1 MPTAVIRDKGKK
13 MPNEFRDLI
22 LEKHSSGFGYAS
34 PQGENINVQSFL
46 STEVDL
52 KDTIQQLEES
62 YKDDRI
68 FYIFGTDQENLQPFG
83 VLTNGEEGEAE
94 EIYVSA
100 LVEGEF
106 QGYETA
112 KEFVENYLVPLM
124 GETWEAANSEIE
136 AFMKGVKDARNTIA
150 EKFGARASLTV
161 IPFVGDCVEIA
172 KNTEGSQFPWGYVT
186 RTHGYTEQAPSAP
199 AEGKKTIT
207 IKKPGSV
214 PAVAAKEEHPPGGT
228 KVTLEEKY
236 APLLKHK
243 DGPAVFKIYNGALW
257 CERPKGA
264 NMDRTKKWWED
275 HYQGDK
281 PKDPKLLFLG
291 FPADRLKPSSPL
303 VSLRSK
309 LMGDE
314 PKKADHI
321 QKPEEKEKVPI
332 EETKEMSLLIPKE
345 HKDKYL
351 ALKEKGKI
359 RFLETTQLLKY
370 MASYPAASVQM
381 GETAGEMLYMDPVSF
396 TNLPEHMKVVVWSE
410 ARNIALDLQS
420 QLDEQKPAEKPAEPP
435 ADGKKTITI
444 KKPKAA

>member
-13 MPNEFRDLI
+13 LPDEFRDLI

-52 KDTIQQLEES
+52 KDTVQQLEES

-83 VLTNGEEGEAE
+83 VLTNGQEGEAE

-124 GETWEAANSEIE
+124 GETWEAAKGEIE
-136 AFMKGVKDARNTIA
+136 AFMKGVKDAKNTIA

-172 KNTEGSQFPWGYVT
+172 KNNEGSQFPWGYVT

-199 AEGKKTIT
+199 VEGKKTIT

-214 PAVAAKEEHPPGGT
+214 PPIAQKEEHPPGGT
-228 KVTLEEKY
+228 KVSNEEKY
-236 APLLKHK
+236 APLLKLK
-243 DGPAVFKIYNGALW
+243 DGPAIFKIYNGALW

-281 PKDPKLLFLG
+281 PKDPKLLFMG

-303 VSLRSK
+303 VSLRAK

-314 PKKADHI
+314 PKKADHV
-321 QKPEEKEKVPI
+321 QKPDEEKAPV
-332 EETKEMSLLIPKE
+332 EEPKEMSLLIPKE
-345 HKDKYL
+345 QKDKYL
-351 ALKEKGKI
+351 ALKGKGKI
-359 RFLETTQLLKY
+359 NFTDTVSLLKL
-370 MASYPAASVQM
+370 MKDYPSASVQL
-381 GETAGEMLYMDPVSF
+381 GENAGELLYLHPMSLMLIPQ
-396 TNLPEHMKVVVWSE
+396 HMTTCIACE
-410 ARNIALDLQS
+410 LRNIALDLQS
-420 QLDEQKPAEKPAEPP
+420 QLDEQKPVEPP